1 MYRFFLPVP
10 LCTWSSIS
18 VQLGLAII
26 DEIANEW
33 MKICANKY
41 SLLSIA
47 FILTKQIDQQL
58 AMRLEHH

>member
-10 LCTWSSIS
+10 FCAWSSIS

-47 FILTKQIDQQL
+47 FILTKQIDQQF
-58 AMRLEHH
+58 AQECD